1 MNSPSPIIDKH
12 TPLFSIWLSPE
23 WFPHR
28 GRLWRN
34 VCVSLFRENE
44 SPWTYKYEDLIS
56 GYTRE
61 NHHGTPEV
69 AYANYAEDV
78 IQRDF
83 FLESEK
89 DAILEYFKRNS
100 GYGPVGFEQ
109 EPAPQTE
116 NCSMSVSAIAVGGDC
131 DFYMFS
137 KAPGFDC
144 PISFWGYYRVD
155 HEEGESVLADTPGD
169 EEPPFIYS

>member
-44 SPWTYKYEDLIS
+44 SPWTYKYEDLIL
-56 GYTRE
+56 GYTGE

-69 AYANYAEDV
+69 AYANYSEDA
-78 IQRDF
+78 IQCDF

-100 GYGPVGFEQ
+100 GYGPVGFKQ
-109 EPAPQTE
+109 EPAPQIS
-116 NCSMSVSAIAVGGDC
+116 NCHMSVSATVVGGDC

-137 KAPGFDC
+137 KVSDFDC
-144 PISFWGYYRVD
+144 PISFWGYYLVD
-155 HEEGESVLADTPGD
+155 YEEGESRLDDTLSY
-169 EEPPFIYS
+169 EEPFIYN

>member
-1 MNSPSPIIDKH
+1 MNSPSLIIDKH
-12 TPLFSIWLSPE
+12 TPLFSISLSPE

-34 VCVSLFRENE
+34 VSVPLFRENE
-44 SPWTYKYEDLIS
+44 SPWTYKYEDLIL

-69 AYANYAEDV
+69 AYYNYTENL

-89 DAILEYFKRNS
+89 DAILEYLKRNFVDT
-100 GYGPVGFEQ
+100 PVDCIQ
-109 EPAPQTE
+109 VPAPQTAHGY
-116 NCSMSVSAIAVGGDC
+116 MSVSGIPTGRERDC
-131 DFYMFS
+131 YKFS

-144 PISFWGYYRVD
+144 PVPFSGYYRVD
-155 HEEGESVLADTPGD
+155 YEEGESLLDDTH
-169 EEPPFIYS
+169 SR